1 VIRRALSIAI
11 LTLALPGLALAAA
24 RPEPPNPGDDEL
36 LQMARAIPGFG
47 GLFYDAEGYPNVY
60 LRDPGAP
67 AALAALK
74 SLGGKALNGELRVR
88 QGDYDFAQLVE
99 WKRALRPALLG
110 RPGVVFLDADE
121 ASNRIVVGI
130 DAARAKSLGT
140 TDFDQAL
147 AAQGVPGAA
156 VVYREAPAFHDLVGV
171 QAGEKRG
178 APTVTIQST
187 IRPAPGGVQMIF
199 LQLPYAFFCTSS
211 FNAYLGG
218 AYGFV
223 TNSHCTDNRGQVDG
237 TQYTQGGDP
246 FGAVIATEIADPAY
260 FTGTPCPA
268 GNKCR
273 YSDSSFAQYNGNSTR
288 LGSFRTL
295 AHPSARGPF
304 QGSITL
310 KPAGSRFTIAGVGSA
325 AQGQIVNKIGVTT
338 GWTYGQVVAT
348 CADINITGT
357 TYTLLCQ
364 NIVTAGADHGD
375 SGSPVFAWTKGN
387 SVTLLGILWG
397 GGTSNGQIVF
407 AFSPFAS
414 VQDELGTLR
423 IR

>member
-1 VIRRALSIAI
+1 
-11 LTLALPGLALAAA
+11 
-24 RPEPPNPGDDEL
+24 
-36 LQMARAIPGFG
+36 
-47 GLFYDAEGYPNVY
+47 
-60 LRDPGAP
+60 
-67 AALAALK
+67 
-74 SLGGKALNGELRVR
+74 
-88 QGDYDFAQLVE
+88 
-99 WKRALRPALLG
+99 
-110 RPGVVFLDADE
+110 
-121 ASNRIVVGI
+121 
-130 DAARAKSLGT
+130 
-140 TDFDQAL
+140 
-147 AAQGVPGAA
+147 
-156 VVYREAPAFHDLVGV
+156 
-171 QAGEKRG
+171 
-178 APTVTIQST
+178 
-187 IRPAPGGVQMIF
+187 MIF
-199 LQLPYAFFCTSS
+199 LQLPLAYFCTIS
-211 FNAYLGG
+211 FNGYLGG

-237 TQYTQGGDP
+237 THYTQGDDP
-246 FGAVIATEIADPAY
+246 FGAIIATEIADPPY
-260 FTGTPCPA
+260 FTGSPCPA

-273 YSDSSFAQYNGNSTR
+273 YSDSSFAQYNGNSTK

-295 AHPSARGPF
+295 AHPSARGPY

-348 CADINITGT
+348 CADINITGS

-387 SVTLLGILWG
+387 NVTLLGILWG

-414 VQDELGTLR
+414 IQDELGTLR
-423 IR
+423 VR